1 MSSLDSKLSS
11 TFKLGGDL
19 LINRLGY
26 GTMQLNGAGVWG
38 EAPDREQAMR
48 VLHSA
53 VEAGVNFIDTA
64 DAYGPH
70 TNEILVHDSIKAYYN
85 NIVIATKGGLERS
98 GPGLWHVNG
107 NPEYI
112 AKTIDGS
119 LKRLE
124 KEQLQLWQLHRVDP
138 RIPIEETLAPVVE
151 AVKAGKIKHVGL
163 SEVDIQAIE
172 RARKVVPIASV
183 QNLYNLTDRTWEHV
197 LDYTKENEIAF
208 IPWYPLAS
216 GPNKLKEKLDKIA
229 AAHHATTAQIALA
242 WLLKRSSNIILIPG
256 TSSRAHLQ
264 ENMEAVQVELTE
276 EEFEQFAF

>member
-1 MSSLDSKLSS
+1 M
-11 TFKLGGDL
+11 
-19 LINRLGY
+19 
-26 GTMQLNGAGVWG
+26 
-38 EAPDREQAMR
+38 
-48 VLHSA
+48 
-53 VEAGVNFIDTA
+53 
-64 DAYGPH
+64 
-70 TNEILVHDSIKAYYN
+70 
-85 NIVIATKGGLERS
+85 
-98 GPGLWHVNG
+98 
-107 NPEYI
+107 
-112 AKTIDGS
+112 
-119 LKRLE
+119 
-124 KEQLQLWQLHRVDP
+124 
-138 RIPIEETLAPVVE
+138 
-151 AVKAGKIKHVGL
+151 GL